1 MIAKPEIDKD
11 DVAMLDKIRERLAST
26 DHSPYLLFIGV
37 LVGFAVGLLIIIFR
51 EFIHFLQNLY
61 LQPGHQG
68 FLEVPAVQRFFIPL
82 LGAILL
88 GILFHRINRQH
99 RQLGV
104 VHVME
109 RLAYHQGQ
117 LPWRNALLQFFG
129 AAISIGS
136 GHSVGREGP
145 GIHLGAANGS
155 LLGQWLDL
163 PYNSIR
169 VLVACG
175 IAASIAASFNTPL
188 AGVIFSMEVIM
199 LEYSIGSFAPVILSA
214 FTATA
219 ITRLMYGSS
228 AAFEVPIL
236 QLGSLAEIPVILL
249 LAFIV
254 GSSASFFIIL
264 LRYFARLLQENPVWL
279 RFTLAGLFTGIAA
292 LITPHTMG
300 VGYDAVNA
308 ALLGSMG
315 VGLLLI
321 ILMTKLIASSACI
334 GLGLPGGL
342 IAPTLVIGATIGSII
357 GLLAHQWLP
366 ASYIG
371 SDTGLYAMLGMGAM
385 MAATLQ
391 APLAALL
398 ALLELTGNPNILFP
412 GMLAVIIAS
421 QTSRHLFGHESVFIM
436 LMHNRGLDYHD
447 DPFSTSL
454 RTRSVMRA
462 MNTDVETVTET
473 LSRQQFEQLMQQ
485 APQWLLISKEGRDI
499 LMRSAE
505 LIPFQHQLEQ
515 TEEPVDSIDL
525 LDIPAQRIQS
535 TSISYR
541 STLQHATEL
550 LNDSDKEALI
560 ITRGQQ
566 TLGVL
571 TYDDILRSFQQR
583 Q

>member
-1 MIAKPEIDKD
+1 
-11 DVAMLDKIRERLAST
+11 MLDKIREKLANT
-26 DHSPYLLFIGV
+26 DHSPYLIIFGV
-37 LVGFAVGLLIIIFR
+37 LVGFAAGLLIIMFR
-51 EFIHFLQNLY
+51 EFIHFLQNIY
-61 LQPGHQG
+61 LDSYDRS
-68 FLEVPAVQRFFIPL
+68 FLELPALQRFFIPL
-82 LGAILL
+82 LGAVFL
-88 GILFHRINRQH
+88 GVLFHRINRQH

-104 VHVME
+104 AHVME

-129 AAISIGS
+129 AALSIGS

-155 LLGQWLDL
+155 LLGQWLNL
-163 PYNSIR
+163 PYTSIR

-188 AGVIFSMEVIM
+188 AGVIFAMEVIM
-199 LEYSIGSFAPVILSA
+199 LEYSISSFAPVILSA

-219 ITRLMYGSS
+219 ITRMMYGHS

-249 LAFIV
+249 LALLV
-254 GSSASFFIIL
+254 GASASLFISL
-264 LRYFARLLQENPVWL
+264 LRIFARFLQDNPVWL
-279 RFTLAGLFTGIAA
+279 RFTLAGIITGIAA
-292 LITPHTMG
+292 LISPHTMG

-315 VGLLLI
+315 VSLLLI
-321 ILMTKLIASSACI
+321 ILVAKLIASSACI

-398 ALLELTGNPNILFP
+398 AMLELTGNPNILFP

-421 QTSRHLFGHESVFIM
+421 QTSRHLFGHESVFKM
-436 LMHNRGLDYHD
+436 LMSSRGLDYRD

-462 MNTDVETVTET
+462 MNKDFMVVNEAT
-473 LSRQQFEQLMQQ
+473 SRQGFDQLIERS
-485 APQWLLISKEGRDI
+485 PQWLIIEKEGWDSV
-499 LMRSAE
+499 MRSAE
-505 LIPFQHQLEQ
+505 LIPYQHQLLQ
-515 TEEPVDSIDL
+515 DEEPVETIHL
-525 LDIPAQRIQS
+525 LDIPARRIQA
-535 TSISYR
+535 TTISYR
-541 STLQHATEL
+541 STLQHAADL
-550 LNDSDKEALI
+550 INSSDNQALI
-560 ITRGQQ
+560 VTRGEQA
-566 TLGVL
+566 LGIL

-583 Q
+583 S